1 MLRTSMLIVG
11 GTTLMFMAANYA
23 SKLEAAENV
32 CEANGKIADLHFTV
46 KDINGKDVALS
57 AFKGNVIL
65 LDFWA
70 TWCPSCKK
78 EIPGFIGLYNTHKS
92 RGFVVLGVSVDDSIS
107 DVKKFVKQFKMNY
120 PLLVGHDREDLK
132 KPSRRCP
139 AFRRHLLSLA
149 TERSGHRP
157 PLQTVLCYLVAGTGM
172 PFAAIK
178 DSSSATVSGN
188 GSPAPPR
195 TPPRPTPRAISSGV
209 LPSASFTC
217 KSAPFSARNFT
228 KAVKPLSAAP
238 WTAV

>member
-70 TWCPSCKK
+70 TWCPPCKK
-78 EIPGFIGLYNTHKS
+78 EIPGFIGLYNKYKQ
-92 RGFVVLGVSVDDSIS
+92 RGFVALGVSVDDSPS

-120 PLLVGHDREDLK
+120 PVLIGYERDDLK
-132 KPSRRCP
+132 EAFSPMPGFPTTLVISRDANIC
-139 AFRRHLLSLA
+139 FQH
-149 TERSGHRP
+149 
-157 PLQTVLCYLVAGTGM
+157 
-172 PFAAIK
+172 
-178 DSSSATVSGN
+178 
-188 GSPAPPR
+188 
-195 TPPRPTPRAISSGV
+195 
-209 LPSASFTC
+209 
-217 KSAPFSARNFT
+217 
-228 KAVKPLSAAP
+228 
-238 WTAV
+238 